1 MQRDTQWKEY
11 ERQLASGKV
20 KVRTVLLALEEQLR
34 NQTEL
39 ARKPEAVSQAALTEL
54 AETMEHAAN
63 TVGMHA
69 LSHSIDE
76 ETDISEL
83 QHATGAPA

>member
-1 MQRDTQWKEY
+1 MRTTQWKEY

-34 NQTEL
+34 NQADL
-39 ARKPEAVSQAALTEL
+39 ARKPEAVDQAALTEL
-54 AETMEHAAN
+54 AETMVHAAN
-63 TVGMHA
+63 TLGMHA
-69 LSHSIDE
+69 LSHSMDE

-83 QHATGAPA
+83 QNTVTALA